1 MSFRTVVVKER
12 SKLDL
17 KMNYLV
23 CRNTKETKVFIPE
36 ISVLILEST
45 SISLT
50 TALLSELVKQNVKI
64 IFCDEKHNPMGEF
77 SAFYGAHNTS
87 KKINNQI

>member
-17 KMNYLV
+17 KLGYLV
-23 CRNTKETKVFIPE
+23 CRNAEAETRVFINE
-36 ISVLILEST
+36 ISCLILETT

-50 TALLSELVKQNVKI
+50 TALISELVKIYALFNCKI
-64 IFCDEKHNPMGEF
+64 FI
-77 SAFYGAHNTS
+77 
-87 KKINNQI
+87 III

>member
-1 MSFRTVVVKER
+1 MSFRTVVVRER

-23 CRNTKETKVFIPE
+23 CRNSKETKVFIPE

-45 SISLT
+45 SISIT

-64 IFCDEKHNPMGEF
+64 KSRRILFADK
-77 SAFYGAHNTS
+77 
-87 KKINNQI
+87 